1 LAVKSVR
8 LALLRY
14 SASARAEVSAPCG
27 WRSAPATH
35 VAVHCANPRSEP
47 FRRSLHRCTE
57 AITSF
62 RCGSVDDETKPEL
75 LLGEAPSSLSI
86 DLSLAHGPLEL
97 LSSIQSHATSLPA
110 LTTSLIINCVSER
123 PNCTGTFQCRSMNE
137 HATPRS
143 LSSEESGRGSRRS
156 GCLVVVVVSL
166 FALLGRCVVRRS
178 TGRRLF
184 FVFRSRVTSPRASR
198 SSARSVRW
206 AVLLCRP
213 AIAGIPLR

>member
-1 LAVKSVR
+1 MDAPRNRRVPRFPHVSVAHANSSS
-8 LALLRY
+8 LV
-14 SASARAEVSAPCG
+14 RAHSSLTGGTATEQG
-27 WRSAPATH
+27 W
-35 VAVHCANPRSEP
+35 
-47 FRRSLHRCTE
+47 HRCRRRRNRVRIASRE
-57 AITSF
+57 ASY
-62 RCGSVDDETKPEL
+62 
-75 LLGEAPSSLSI
+75 SLSI
-86 DLSLAHGPLEL
+86 IVNLGREILGL
-97 LSSIQSHATSLPA
+97 LSPVHWYETSLPS

>member
-1 LAVKSVR
+1 MGLQATVSLFGSRPPCFGTETALPFLAYPPPRDSSMAGRVFPGAGGRLQILHGVGGFMFNSSPPDSPFTGPDQARGRCVVTCCDVK
-8 LALLRY
+8 
-14 SASARAEVSAPCG
+14 C
-27 WRSAPATH
+27 
-35 VAVHCANPRSEP
+35 
-47 FRRSLHRCTE
+47 
-57 AITSF
+57 
-62 RCGSVDDETKPEL
+62 
-75 LLGEAPSSLSI
+75 
-86 DLSLAHGPLEL
+86 
-97 LSSIQSHATSLPA
+97 
-110 LTTSLIINCVSER
+110 TSLIINCVSER

>member
-1 LAVKSVR
+1 MCSLIR
-8 LALLRY
+8 DRCPLT
-14 SASARAEVSAPCG
+14 G
-27 WRSAPATH
+27 I
-35 VAVHCANPRSEP
+35 
-47 FRRSLHRCTE
+47 FRCRGNV
-57 AITSF
+57 
-62 RCGSVDDETKPEL
+62 CGSVDDETKPEL

-86 DLSLAHGPLEL
+86 DLSLSQGPLEL
-97 LSSIQSHATSLPA
+97 LSSMQSHATSLPA
-110 LTTSLIINCVSER
+110 LTTSLIINCVSGR

-143 LSSEESGRGSRRS
+143 LSSEESGRGSRSS

-213 AIAGIPLR
+213 AIAGISLR